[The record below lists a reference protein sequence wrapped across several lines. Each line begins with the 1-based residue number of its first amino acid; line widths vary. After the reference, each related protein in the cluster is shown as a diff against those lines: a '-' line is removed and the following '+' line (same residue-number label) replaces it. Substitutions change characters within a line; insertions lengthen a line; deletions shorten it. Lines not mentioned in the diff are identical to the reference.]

1 MSETLINLNNTGWE
15 NGNYPLIL
23 GDRLGLHDSINV
35 VHPTLFDLYKR
46 QKEIDW
52 EENEVG
58 LIESKLDMEV
68 NAPKYIKDLMI
79 KNISYQ
85 WEFDSIAA
93 RSFATLLAPFITNSE
108 FWLAQAKNQEIE
120 GLHALTYSEIIRL
133 CLPKE
138 TNLIIENIARNE
150 NISNRFTK
158 VSEVL
163 KDLQFA
169 GADYVTGRIPND
181 QELFNRVFM
190 GIYAMYLSERL
201 QFMSSFATTF
211 VTAEQGYFVGICKLI
226 QKIAMDELTCHAA
239 VLGYV
244 LKTLVEKDPRG
255 QIAVRQCWRELNT
268 LHSDVTNSEL
278 AWNKYVFSEG
288 RKSVGLTRELLDE
301 WTYYNSHF
309 AGLPVGITNP
319 SNTPKNPLPYMKS
332 WLDIDSFQN
341 ANQEGDN
348 TNYQKIRT
356 IDDVPSG
363 VLDFDL

>member
-15 NGNYPLIL
+15 TGNYPLIL
-23 GDRLGLHDSINV
+23 GERLGLHDSINV
-35 VHPTLFDLYKR
+35 AHPTLFDLYKR

-52 EENEVG
+52 EENEVS
-58 LIESKLDMEV
+58 LVESKIDMEV

-79 KNISYQ
+79 KNLSYQ
-85 WEFDSIAA
+85 WEFDSIAS

-138 TNLIIENIARNE
+138 THLIIENISHNE
-150 NISNRFTK
+150 HISSRFVK
-158 VSEVL
+158 VSEIL
-163 KDLQFA
+163 EDLQQA
-169 GADYVTGRIPND
+169 GADYISGRIPND
-181 QELFNRVFM
+181 QNLFNRVFTA
-190 GIYAMYLSERL
+190 IYAMFLSERL

-226 QKIAMDELTCHAA
+226 QKIATDELTCHAA
-239 VLGYV
+239 VLAYV
-244 LKTLVEKDPRG
+244 LKNIIEKDPRG
-255 QIAVRQCWRELNT
+255 KIALKECWKDLVA
-268 LHSDVTNSEL
+268 LHKDVTASEL
-278 AWNKYVFSEG
+278 AWNKYIFSEG
-288 RKSVGLTRELLDE
+288 RKAVGLTRELLDE
-301 WTYYNSHF
+301 WTYYNSYF
-309 AGLPVGITNP
+309 AGLPIGITNEANVP
-319 SNTPKNPLPYMKS
+319 VNPLPYMKD

-348 TNYQKIRT
+348 TNYQKIRA

-363 VLDFDL
+363 VLDFEL